1 MIDTLVEDQEFAEV
15 IDTAAEADTTEDVD
29 AINDQLA
36 LVAPTSVPTPLQ
48 SVDLDS
54 LTLDDLEELSYGFA
68 QIAGE
73 YEVSVWFILAYI
85 RDSGLWR
92 NGDPDKT
99 WEEYAREWLHE
110 ACSRSGRQMSYSLRA
125 IQTKLSVHRRLVKSI
140 GADPNLIMGA
150 STDAMAKFTRA
161 LGTWNPETGE
171 LMELTSDAALG
182 LQNLYP
188 DEPDTMSRVRKAA
201 NAIAQIPVHKDAM
214 RFIEDNLTGGN
225 STRTV
230 INFQVIVGVNGAPY
244 TMAEV
249 VAFKDG
255 SPSEQRIYGPSN
267 VWPDF
272 VIHDLKRRLG
282 SP

>member
-1 MIDTLVEDQEFAEV
+1 MTDVLEVYEEETVVGDVEQGGENE
-15 IDTAAEADTTEDVD
+15 VD

-36 LVAPTSVPTPLQ
+36 LVTATSVPTPLQ

-54 LTLDDLEELSYGFA
+54 LSLTDLEELSYGFA

-92 NGDPDKT
+92 KDDPEST
-99 WEEYAREWLHE
+99 WEDYARAWLHE

-125 IQTKLSVHRRLVKSI
+125 IQTKLSVHRRLVRSI

-171 LMELTSDAALG
+171 LMELTSAAALG
-182 LQNLYP
+182 LESLYP
-188 DEPDTMSRVRKAA
+188 DEPDVMGRVRRAA
-201 NAIAQIPVHKDAM
+201 NDIAQIPVHKEAL

-225 STRTV
+225 STRVV
-230 INFQVIVGVNGAPY
+230 IKFQVVVGVSGAPY
-244 TMAEV
+244 TLAEV
-249 VAFKDG
+249 VTFKDG
-255 SPSEQRIYGPSN
+255 VPSEQRVYGPN
-267 VWPDF
+267 NIWPDF
-272 VIHDLKRRLG
+272 VVHDLKKRLG